1 MTVMPSSSV
10 ASLSYYGDPPDV
22 LPDSDDLARGLVAE
36 DLAAGHPVVVPL
48 AVALLGVPVAPAEP
62 AGLDSDDCTVRRR
75 IGCLDGSY
83 CERFAVLLEDCC
95 AHLGSAR
102 TVAAGEKNPGDGT
115 AFGGPRPSRRRLFV
129 DPEGDARTA
138 GT

>member
-1 MTVMPSSSV
+1 VGPLLAETPNGVS
-10 ASLSYYGDPPDV
+10 ARLGDPLDV
-22 LPDSDDLARGLVAE
+22 LADREHLACRLVAE
-36 DLAAGHPVVVPL
+36 DLSAWYLVVVPL

-83 CERFAVLLEDCC
+83 RERFAVLLEDCC

-102 TVAAGEKNPGDGT
+102 TVAAGDEKPWRRDGVRGT
-115 AFGGPRPSRRRLFV
+115 PSVPTSSVRRP
-129 DPEGDARTA
+129 
-138 GT
+138 